1 MLWFITLIVVALI
14 AAVTHLLRANAVR
27 FGLRVGREVQAF
39 WPPQPSAARFDE
51 NRLDRLPELVRRYLT
66 KAIAQDRAGVATV
79 HLTHGGTF
87 RPKLDGAWLP
97 IRGTQYIR
105 AEPPAFVWWGRV
117 RVAPGVWID
126 ARDYSKNGHGNML
139 VLMDST
145 FTLADRSGA
154 EIDQGSLL
162 RLLAEMVWIPT
173 AFLELRVIW
182 TRVGE
187 RRAQARLLLGNL
199 EVSGVF
205 EFGDD
210 DLPTGFRAMRYRD
223 VGHDKAVLT
232 EFYGSMRDY
241 REVNGLLVPHSL
253 IAHWRVGDEL
263 VPYARF
269 EVEQIEYDQPLEMVP
284 TSLQTKAA

>member
-1 MLWFITLIVVALI
+1 MLWFITLIVVVFM
-14 AAVTHLLRANAVR
+14 AAVSLTLRANAQR

-39 WPPQPSAARFDE
+39 WPLQPSAAAFE
-51 NRLDRLPELVRRYLT
+51 ESRLDRTPDPVRRYLT
-66 KAIAQDRAGVATV
+66 KAIALDRAAVATA

-145 FTLADRSGA
+145 FTLANRSGS
-154 EIDQGSLL
+154 EVDQGALL

-173 AFLELRVIW
+173 ALLEPRVIW

-210 DLPTGFRAMRYRD
+210 DLPAGFRAMRYRD
-223 VGHDKAVLT
+223 VGHGKAVLT
-232 EFYGSMRDY
+232 EFFGSMGDY
-241 REVNGLLVPHSL
+241 REVNGLLVPHL
-253 IAHWRVGDEL
+253 LVAHWKVGEEL

-269 EVEQIEYDQPLEMVP
+269 EVEHIEYDQPLPEHAY
-284 TSLQTKAA
+284 LQ

>member
-1 MLWFITLIVVALI
+1 MLWFVTLIVVTFMAALSL
-14 AAVTHLLRANAVR
+14 AVRANALR

-39 WPPQPSAARFDE
+39 WPAQPSAAAFE
-51 NRLDRLPELVRRYLT
+51 ASRLDQVPELVQRYLR
-66 KAIAQDRAGVATV
+66 KAIAHDHTAVATA
-79 HLTHGGTF
+79 HLTHGGKF
-87 RPKLDGAWLP
+87 RSKLDGAWLP

-117 RVAPGVWID
+117 RVGPGVWID
-126 ARDYSKNGHGNML
+126 ARDYSKNGHGHML

-145 FTLADRSGA
+145 FTLADSSGS
-154 EIDQGSLL
+154 EVDQGALL

-173 AFLELRVIW
+173 ELLEPRVIW

-223 VGHDKAVLT
+223 VGRGKAVLT
-232 EFYGSMRDY
+232 EFYGSMSDY
-241 REVNGLLVPHSL
+241 RGVNGLLVPHLL
-253 IAHWRVGDEL
+253 IAHWKVGEEL

-269 EVEQIEYDQPLEMVP
+269 EVEQIEYDQPLPE
-284 TSLQTKAA
+284 SADLQ